1 MPNHFQV
8 FLLGKGGL
16 KASKSVY
23 MENTYP
29 LTKKKKKKI
38 YLEVSDLKGSPNV
51 EMKYIF
57 DTSSTSI
64 FSQIPSKICGPIT
77 ISEVSH

>member
-29 LTKKKKKKI
+29 LTKKKKKN

>member
-29 LTKKKKKKI
+29 LTKKKKKN
-38 YLEVSDLKGSPNV
+38 YLEVSNLKGSPNV